1 MTYLWYIHN
10 IFMIHSWHN
19 YNTFLAYSVHFH
31 EKYIIMILWVNR
43 DNVSILRF
51 SLVFPNQ
58 VTQRL
63 QPYSW
68 LLLPFKLL
76 SPPGV
81 GGWWG
86 GWCWGLFSHL
96 SNGTFSTDSV
106 QIYDT
111 CITHSWEIYIKFM
124 TILIFIH
131 DIFMKHLWYKWY
143 ILGTFRLLVL
153 LD

>member
-1 MTYLWYIHN
+1 M
-10 IFMIHSWHN
+10 
-19 YNTFLAYSVHFH
+19 SVFWDLVWFFQIRLL
-31 EKYIIMILWVNR
+31 KDCSPILDFCCPSNFCRHRVW
-43 DNVSILRF
+43 
-51 SLVFPNQ
+51 
-58 VTQRL
+58 
-63 QPYSW
+63 
-68 LLLPFKLL
+68 
-76 SPPGV
+76 V

-143 ILGTFRLLVL
+143 ILGMTHYWHIHDIFMTHYWHIYDTFITHSWYI
-153 LD
+153 